1 LIETIDNTSQ
11 HVTGRKQ
18 MNTYQPAG
26 KIEKF
31 FQRLAD
37 FKDLPTRDQA
47 LAPGERTHGLTSA
60 IRVAMPSR

>member
-1 LIETIDNTSQ
+1 
-11 HVTGRKQ
+11 